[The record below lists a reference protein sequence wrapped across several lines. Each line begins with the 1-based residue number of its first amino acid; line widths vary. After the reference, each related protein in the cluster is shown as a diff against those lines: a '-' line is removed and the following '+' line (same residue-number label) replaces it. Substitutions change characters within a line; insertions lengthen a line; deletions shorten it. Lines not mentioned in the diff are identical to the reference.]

1 MGQRGKTSPVMI
13 TALSLALL
21 AGCGGDGTNPFQE
34 DPEEPT
40 EDGGDGGDGGTG
52 DGFDLGGGGT
62 PPGIDGPSG
71 SVTSQLVRYE
81 ERNDNG
87 GGYAEEFAYDSD
99 TDTFTVDNLAFDG
112 DNTYERGTAV
122 ASLGPNSTYA
132 VYEADVTVPDGLNG
146 DPVSQIQNYR
156 AIVGISGNSVSGEPR
171 TSFAIVRTGGY
182 VQYGF
187 GGFVYERRGGAVIPT
202 TGQGTFE
209 GDYAGVRIFDGR
221 GGMEYVEGDM
231 EMRIDFEDPNAT
243 NGVAGS
249 ITNRVGY
256 DPDGNLVTLG
266 NDGEA
271 GELPLPDI
279 RWVLDGE
286 GNMSADGEMTGEV
299 FSTYVDP
306 DGNEVQYEDGNYY
319 AILAGDA
326 TDGTDGGE
334 VVGVLVV
341 ESDDPRFD
349 GVTAQE
355 TGGFILS
362 R

>member
-40 EDGGDGGDGGTG
+40 EDGGDGGTG